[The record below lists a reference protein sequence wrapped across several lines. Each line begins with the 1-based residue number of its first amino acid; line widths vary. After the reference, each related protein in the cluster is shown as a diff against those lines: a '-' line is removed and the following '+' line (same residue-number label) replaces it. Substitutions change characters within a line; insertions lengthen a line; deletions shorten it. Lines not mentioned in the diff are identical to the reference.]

1 LAFPKDGRAP
11 VAVSTPG
18 GHERLMGALLDA
30 GYRLAFRFGYRV
42 MRLWWFLRRP
52 DHRGAIVAVWHEGRV
67 LMLRPSYRR
76 TLDFPGGGLGAGE
89 APRAGACRELAEEIG
104 LEIAPEALLLAREM
118 TAFWDWRRD
127 HVAIF
132 ELRLAAR
139 PRLCPDR
146 REIVAAEFMVPAAVL
161 AGEIS
166 PFVRAY
172 LAATAMA

>member
-1 LAFPKDGRAP
+1 MR
-11 VAVSTPG
+11 
-18 GHERLMGALLDA
+18 ALLDA
-30 GYRLAFRFGYRV
+30 CYRLAFRFGFRV

-52 DHRGAIVAVWHEGRV
+52 AHRGAIVAVWHEGRV
-67 LMLRPSYRR
+67 LMLRPSYRH
-76 TLDFPGGGLGAGE
+76 TLDFPGGGLGPRE
-89 APRAGACRELAEEIG
+89 APRAGACRELAEEVG
-104 LEIAPEALLLAREM
+104 LDIAPDALQLAREM
-118 TAFWDWRRD
+118 TALWDWRRD

-139 PRLCPDR
+139 PRLRLDG
-146 REIVAAEFMVPAAVL
+146 REIVGAEFMAPAAVL